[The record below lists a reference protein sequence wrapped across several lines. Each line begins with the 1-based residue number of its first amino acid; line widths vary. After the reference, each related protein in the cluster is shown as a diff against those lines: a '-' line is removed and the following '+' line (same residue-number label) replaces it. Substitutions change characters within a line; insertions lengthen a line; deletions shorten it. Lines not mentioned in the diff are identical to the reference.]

1 MKNLLKILPILL
13 FSFAFTTACNSSSSE
28 EAEEKPEVIAD
39 SETKL
44 AIEGMMCVKGCV
56 GLITKE
62 LKKMSG
68 VGEFEINFD
77 EAYAEIDYDSKQVS
91 VEEIILMID
100 GLADHSYSASIFE
113 EKETSDEEMNQD
125 SEEIESEE
133 SQEEKTEQVEA

>member
-1 MKNLLKILPILL
+1 MKNLLKIIPIL
-13 FSFAFTTACNSSSSE
+13 FVSFIVAIACNSTPSE
-28 EAEEKPEVIAD
+28 DKVEKAEVVAD

-56 GLITKE
+56 GLISKE
-62 LKKMSG
+62 LNKMPG

-77 EAYAEIDYDSKQVS
+77 EAFAEIEYDSKQTS

-133 SQEEKTEQVEA
+133 SQEEKTEEVEA